1 MDLSKEKIFSGFTF
15 KAVLAG
21 VFFFLVLFSWY
32 TLRPI
37 RNEMAVQNE
46 EILPWLLGVGAMVM
60 LLLNPIYSWI
70 ASNSNVKK
78 VLSFSYLFFISNII
92 LFIFAWSFLG
102 LQESVWVSRVFYVWA
117 NVYSFF
123 VVSIFWV
130 VVINLFRGV
139 DRASYGVISAG
150 GSVGAFLGATVSGLL
165 SNTFTE
171 WGMIFYGL
179 ISASLLLMAMIVGIY
194 IINISSNENVNDT
207 AGGKSFDGI
216 KNVITDTQL
225 RSIAIYMYLWTALMT
240 VHWVTSISIIGDWT
254 SDSAQ
259 RISFF
264 SQVEQV
270 VIPLTLITQL
280 FLVNWFVNFFGS
292 QRILIS
298 YGFIF
303 LIAFIGYFLY
313 PNIVWVAVVTVFLR
327 WFEYGLNKP
336 TREIVFSKLA
346 RNDRF
351 KSTVLVDTFM
361 VRIGDFSGSGFIAL
375 NKLLG
380 VASSQIPLLAVPF
393 AGILSYFGMKF
404 DSKTKN

>member
-1 MDLSKEKIFSGFTF
+1 
-15 KAVLAG
+15 
-21 VFFFLVLFSWY
+21 
-32 TLRPI
+32 
-37 RNEMAVQNE
+37 
-46 EILPWLLGVGAMVM
+46 
-60 LLLNPIYSWI
+60 
-70 ASNSNVKK
+70 
-78 VLSFSYLFFISNII
+78 
-92 LFIFAWSFLG
+92 
-102 LQESVWVSRVFYVWA
+102 
-117 NVYSFF
+117 
-123 VVSIFWV
+123 
-130 VVINLFRGV
+130 
-139 DRASYGVISAG
+139 
-150 GSVGAFLGATVSGLL
+150 
-165 SNTFTE
+165 
-171 WGMIFYGL
+171 MIFYGL
-179 ISASLLLMAMIVGIY
+179 ISASLLLMAMFVGIY
-194 IINISSNENVNDT
+194 IINISSNENVNDA

>member
-1 MDLSKEKIFSGFTF
+1 MDLSKEKIFSGFTL
-15 KAVLAG
+15 KAVLAA

-46 EILPWLLGVGAMVM
+46 EILPWLLGLGAMVM

-70 ASNSNVKK
+70 ASNNNVKK

-92 LFIFAWSFLG
+92 LFIFAWSIFG
-102 LQESVWVSRVFYVWA
+102 LQESAWVSRVFYVWA

-150 GSVGAFLGATVSGLL
+150 GSIGAFLGATVSGLL
-165 SNTFTE
+165 SNTYNE
-171 WGMIFYGL
+171 WGMIFYGA
-179 ISASLLLMAMIVGIY
+179 ISAFLLMLAMFVGIY
-194 IINISSNENVNDT
+194 IINISPNENTNET

-254 SDSAQ
+254 SDSAK

-280 FLVNWFVNFFGS
+280 FLVNWFINFFGS

-303 LIAFIGYFLY
+303 LIAFIGYFVY

-336 TREIVFSKLA
+336 TREIVFSQLT

-361 VRIGDFSGSGFIAL
+361 VRIGDFSGSGFIGL

-380 VASSQIPLLAVPF
+380 VASSNIPLLAVPF
-393 AGILSYFGMKF
+393 AGILSYYGMRF
-404 DSKTKN
+404 DSKIKN

>member
-1 MDLSKEKIFSGFTF
+1 MNSFKERIFLGFTF
-15 KAVLAG
+15 KSVLAA

-46 EILPWLLGVGAMVM
+46 EILPWLLGVGALVM
-60 LLLNPIYSWI
+60 LILNPIYSWI

-78 VLSFSYLFFISNII
+78 VLSLSYLFFISNII

-102 LQESVWVSRVFYVWA
+102 LQESVWVSRIFYVWA

-139 DRASYGVISAG
+139 DSDSYGVISAG
-150 GSVGAFLGATVSGLL
+150 GSIGAFLGATVSGLL
-165 SNTFTE
+165 SSTFTE

-179 ISASLLLMAMIVGIY
+179 ISALLLLLAMFLGIY
-194 IINISSNENVNDT
+194 IINISSNENINDT
-207 AGGKSFDGI
+207 AGGKSFDAL

-240 VHWVTSISIIGDWT
+240 IHWVTSISIIGDWT

-280 FLVNWFVNFFGS
+280 FLVNWFINFFGS

-375 NKLLG
+375 NKFLG

-393 AGILSYFGMKF
+393 AGILSYYGMRF
-404 DSKTKN
+404 NSKIKN

>member
-1 MDLSKEKIFSGFTF
+1 
-15 KAVLAG
+15 
-21 VFFFLVLFSWY
+21 
-32 TLRPI
+32 
-37 RNEMAVQNE
+37 
-46 EILPWLLGVGAMVM
+46 
-60 LLLNPIYSWI
+60 
-70 ASNSNVKK
+70 
-78 VLSFSYLFFISNII
+78 
-92 LFIFAWSFLG
+92 
-102 LQESVWVSRVFYVWA
+102 
-117 NVYSFF
+117 
-123 VVSIFWV
+123 
-130 VVINLFRGV
+130 
-139 DRASYGVISAG
+139 
-150 GSVGAFLGATVSGLL
+150 
-165 SNTFTE
+165 
-171 WGMIFYGL
+171 
-179 ISASLLLMAMIVGIY
+179 MAMFVGIY

-280 FLVNWFVNFFGS
+280 FLVNWFINFFGS

-361 VRIGDFSGSGFIAL
+361 V
-375 NKLLG
+375 
-380 VASSQIPLLAVPF
+380 
-393 AGILSYFGMKF
+393 LSLIHI
-404 DSKTKN
+404 

>member
-1 MDLSKEKIFSGFTF
+1 
-15 KAVLAG
+15 
-21 VFFFLVLFSWY
+21 
-32 TLRPI
+32 
-37 RNEMAVQNE
+37 MAVQNE

-150 GSVGAFLGATVSGLL
+150 GSIGAFLGATVSGLL

-171 WGMIFYGL
+171 SGMIFYGL
-179 ISASLLLMAMIVGIY
+179 ISASLLLFAMFVGIY
-194 IINISSNENVNDT
+194 IINISSNENKNNT

-216 KNVITDTQL
+216 KNVITNSQL

-240 VHWVTSISIIGDWT
+240 IHWVTSISIIGDWT

-292 QRILIS
+292 QKILIS

-375 NKLLG
+375 NKFLG
-380 VASSQIPLLAVPF
+380 VASSQIPLLAVPI
-393 AGILSYFGMKF
+393 AGILSYFGMRF
-404 DSKTKN
+404 DSKIKD

>member
-1 MDLSKEKIFSGFTF
+1 MDLSKEKIFSGFTL
-15 KAVLAG
+15 KAVLAA

-46 EILPWLLGVGAMVM
+46 EILPWLLGIGAIVM

-179 ISASLLLMAMIVGIY
+179 IRG
-194 IINISSNENVNDT
+194 
-207 AGGKSFDGI
+207 
-216 KNVITDTQL
+216 
-225 RSIAIYMYLWTALMT
+225 
-240 VHWVTSISIIGDWT
+240 
-254 SDSAQ
+254 
-259 RISFF
+259 
-264 SQVEQV
+264 
-270 VIPLTLITQL
+270 
-280 FLVNWFVNFFGS
+280 
-292 QRILIS
+292 
-298 YGFIF
+298 
-303 LIAFIGYFLY
+303 
-313 PNIVWVAVVTVFLR
+313 
-327 WFEYGLNKP
+327 
-336 TREIVFSKLA
+336 
-346 RNDRF
+346 
-351 KSTVLVDTFM
+351 
-361 VRIGDFSGSGFIAL
+361 
-375 NKLLG
+375 
-380 VASSQIPLLAVPF
+380 
-393 AGILSYFGMKF
+393 
-404 DSKTKN
+404 

>member
-1 MDLSKEKIFSGFTF
+1 MKTKNTF
-15 KAVLAG
+15 LTS
-21 VFFFLVLFSWY
+21 FLFFLVLASWY
-32 TLRPI
+32 VIRGI
-37 RNEMAVQNE
+37 RNEMAVENYGQDFLL
-46 EILPWLLGVGAMVM
+46 ILLSFTALTM
-60 LLLNPIYSWI
+60 LIVNPIYSWI
-70 ASNSNVKK
+70 ASRKNFKK
-78 VLSFSYLFFISNII
+78 IITYCYSFLIVNLF
-92 LFIFAWSFLG
+92 LFIFYSRSLEESDVIQGMWLG
-102 LQESVWVSRVFYVWA
+102 RVFYVWC
-117 NVYSFF
+117 NIYSFF

-179 ISASLLLMAMIVGIY
+179 ISASLLLMAMFVGIY